1 MPVAKLK
8 NVTLSY
14 HEYGDKHLPTV
25 VLIMGLGMSEHSWP
39 KELLRLL
46 VKKGLR
52 VITFDNR
59 DVG

>member
-46 VKKGLR
+46 VEKRTSSHYL
-52 VITFDNR
+52 
-59 DVG
+59 